1 MFSRRHPL
9 LFFMLVFTALVC
21 ATVVVIGL
29 LIFAGSR
36 RTELKFGEK
45 IGIVEVSGA
54 IADARET
61 MDILK
66 RFREDDTIRAVV
78 VRVNSPG
85 GAVGPSQEIY
95 REIRKTAQA
104 KKVVASLGAVAASGG
119 YYIAAACDGI
129 VSNPGTLTGSI
140 GVIMGYTNIRGLLD
154 KIGLYPVVI
163 KSGKYKDIGSPVR
176 EMTPEERRILEDF
189 ADQVHGQFIRDVA
202 QGRALA
208 VDKVR
213 KVADGRIFSGQEA
226 QKLGLVDRLGNL
238 DDAVAWA
245 AEMAGLKGDVQT
257 VREPKEKYPWLR
269 YVTETAT
276 RQLAAAIHNH
286 AVYAGYLY
294 PGPPS
299 D

>member
-238 DDAVAWA
+238 HDAVAWA

-269 YVTETAT
+269 YVTETAA
-276 RQLAAAIHNH
+276 RQLAVAIRHQ

-294 PGPPS
+294 PGPAS

>member
-9 LFFMLVFTALVC
+9 LYFMLVFTALVC
-21 ATVVVIGL
+21 ATVVVIAL

-45 IGIVEVSGA
+45 VGIVEVSGA

-61 MDILK
+61 LDILK
-66 RFREDDTIRAVV
+66 RFRRDDSIRAVV
-78 VRVNSPG
+78 VRVDSPG

-95 REIRKTAQA
+95 REIRKTGLV

-119 YYIAAACDGI
+119 YYVASACDGI

-176 EMTPEERRILEDF
+176 EMTPDERRILEQF
-189 ADQVHGQFIRDVA
+189 ADQIHTQFIRDVA
-202 QGRALA
+202 QGRGLA

-213 KVADGRIFSGQEA
+213 QVADGRIFSGQKAKE
-226 QKLGLVDRLGNL
+226 LGLVDRLGNL
-238 DDAVAWA
+238 EDAVAWA
-245 AEMAGLKGDVQT
+245 AEMAGIKGEVET
-257 VREPKEKYPWLR
+257 VREPRERYPWLR
-269 YVTETAT
+269 YVTETAA
-276 RQLAAAIHNH
+276 RQFAAAIRD
-286 AVYAGYLY
+286 ASIYAGYLY
-294 PGPPS
+294 PGPAS

>member
-29 LIFAGSR
+29 LIFAGSQ

-54 IADARET
+54 IAEARET

-119 YYIAAACDGI
+119 YYIASACDGI

-202 QGRALA
+202 QGRGLA

-245 AEMAGLKGDVQT
+245 AQMAGIQGDVQT

-269 YVTETAT
+269 YVTETAA
-276 RQLAAAIHNH
+276 RQLAVAIRNQ

-294 PGPPS
+294 PGPAS

>member
-9 LFFMLVFTALVC
+9 LFFMLVFTSLVC
-21 ATVVVIGL
+21 ATVVIIGL

-36 RTELKFGEK
+36 RTELKFGQK
-45 IGIVEVSGA
+45 IGVVEVSGA
-54 IADARET
+54 ITDARET
-61 MDILK
+61 LDILK

-78 VRVNSPG
+78 VRVDSPG

-95 REIRKTAQA
+95 REIRKTGQV

-119 YYIAAACDGI
+119 YYIASACDGI
-129 VSNPGTLTGSI
+129 VSNPGTLTGRI

-202 QGRALA
+202 RGRGLA

-213 KVADGRIFSGQEA
+213 KVADGRIFSGQKARE
-226 QKLGLVDRLGNL
+226 LGLVDRLGNL

-245 AEMAGLKGDVQT
+245 AEMAGIEGDVQT
-257 VREPKEKYPWLR
+257 VREPREKYPWLH
-269 YVTETAT
+269 YVTETAA
-276 RQLAAAIHNH
+276 RQLAAAIRSQ

-294 PGPPS
+294 PGPAS